1 MIIPI
6 DKNLA
11 LPIYKQIIDKIKCL
25 IDQGAIEPGSRLP
38 SSRRLARMLG
48 VNRTTVYQAYE
59 ELQAQGYLQS
69 RPGSYSLVQKRIR
82 EAVYDPQ
89 ARSAI
94 RWDRASSSSA
104 CKVYEIFSR
113 YSPERPPK
121 LSAKIDPID
130 LASLDPDERLHP
142 VKDFRK
148 CVDVTLEKMGAE
160 TLKYGPHQ
168 GYLPLREYLAQR
180 LRLHGVATSEREILI
195 TNGAQ
200 QAIDL
205 VTRMLSRPGRT
216 VVIEAPTYANL
227 LPLLGF
233 NGAGVQAVPMR
244 EDGMDLEYLD
254 KVLATKKVSFVYT
267 MPNFQNPTGITTT
280 HEHRERLLALCSRA
294 HVPIVEDGFEE
305 DMKYYGKV
313 DLPVKSIDHQNLVIY
328 IGTFSKALFPGL
340 RVGWITADADC
351 IRRLLAIK
359 RFSDLGSGSFVQAV
373 LHAFCQFGYY
383 EIHLRRLHRIYR
395 KRMEAALKAMAE
407 SMPPGVR
414 WTRPLGGY
422 TIWVRI
428 PKKTT
433 EEEFWKAIYPFG
445 VLASPGTYYFP
456 RKKRSEFMR
465 LSIASLNEVE
475 IREGIS
481 RLGKALYN
489 MIEAP

>member
-1 MIIPI
+1 MIIQI
-6 DKNLA
+6 DKSQARPLH
-11 LPIYKQIIDKIKCL
+11 KQIVDKIKSL
-25 IDQGAIEPGSRLP
+25 IDQGTLIPGSRLP

-69 RPGSYSLVQKRIR
+69 RPGSYNIVQKRMR

-94 RWDRASSSSA
+94 RWDRATSSSA
-104 CKVYEIFSR
+104 CKMYEIFSR
-113 YSPERPPK
+113 YSPERP
-121 LSAKIDPID
+121 AKPLAGMDPID

-148 CVDVTLEKMGAE
+148 CLDVTLEKMGAE

-180 LRLHGVATSEREILI
+180 LRLHGVAASDREILI

-205 VTRMLSRPGRT
+205 VTRMLSRPGRS

-227 LPLLGF
+227 LPLLEF

-244 EDGMDLEYLD
+244 EHGMDLGYLE

-267 MPNFQNPTGITTT
+267 MPNFQNPTGITTI

-294 HVPIVEDGFEE
+294 QVPIVEDGFEE

-313 DLPVKSIDHQNLVIY
+313 DLPVKSIDHENLVIY

-373 LHAFCQFGYY
+373 LHTFCQFGYY

-395 KRMEAALKAMAE
+395 KRMDAALGAME
-407 SMPPGVR
+407 EYMPPGVH
-414 WTRPLGGY
+414 WTRPARRLHDLGSDPQKDHGGR
-422 TIWVRI
+422 IPAGPRSVRRAGLARGI
-428 PKKTT
+428 LFSPKKT
-433 EEEFWKAIYPFG
+433 F
-445 VLASPGTYYFP
+445 
-456 RKKRSEFMR
+456 
-465 LSIASLNEVE
+465 
-475 IREGIS
+475 
-481 RLGKALYN
+481 
-489 MIEAP
+489 

>member
-168 GYLPLREYLAQR
+168 GYLPLREYL
-180 LRLHGVATSEREILI
+180 
-195 TNGAQ
+195 
-200 QAIDL
+200 
-205 VTRMLSRPGRT
+205 
-216 VVIEAPTYANL
+216 
-227 LPLLGF
+227 
-233 NGAGVQAVPMR
+233 
-244 EDGMDLEYLD
+244 
-254 KVLATKKVSFVYT
+254 
-267 MPNFQNPTGITTT
+267 
-280 HEHRERLLALCSRA
+280 
-294 HVPIVEDGFEE
+294 
-305 DMKYYGKV
+305 
-313 DLPVKSIDHQNLVIY
+313 
-328 IGTFSKALFPGL
+328 
-340 RVGWITADADC
+340 
-351 IRRLLAIK
+351 
-359 RFSDLGSGSFVQAV
+359 
-373 LHAFCQFGYY
+373 
-383 EIHLRRLHRIYR
+383 
-395 KRMEAALKAMAE
+395 
-407 SMPPGVR
+407 
-414 WTRPLGGY
+414 
-422 TIWVRI
+422 
-428 PKKTT
+428 
-433 EEEFWKAIYPFG
+433 
-445 VLASPGTYYFP
+445 
-456 RKKRSEFMR
+456 
-465 LSIASLNEVE
+465 
-475 IREGIS
+475 
-481 RLGKALYN
+481 
-489 MIEAP
+489 